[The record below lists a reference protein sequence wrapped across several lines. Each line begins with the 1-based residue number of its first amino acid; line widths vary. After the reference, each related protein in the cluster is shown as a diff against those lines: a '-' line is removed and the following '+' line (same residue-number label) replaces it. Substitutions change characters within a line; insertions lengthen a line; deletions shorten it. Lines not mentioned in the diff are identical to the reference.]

1 MRSFIELPAYL
12 NTGVDTYN
20 PPLTGTDFKFCRL
33 KNLQPRRNRLATLNG
48 LSLSSSIGATGGILA
63 IGYYTEPT
71 NLFSTIY
78 AFSPTSVY
86 SYDFAIPGFSS
97 TPIYSGFA
105 NDTERYVL
113 IPWYDKV
120 FATKLGNTTC
130 SLSGGTVTPYPTLPA
145 GRYGVCAN
153 SHMMFANISTPGGK
167 YPSRIQWSDLYNPTN
182 FTIDTDSEADYFDL
196 EESDGECTGL
206 SYQRGNVLAYSRE
219 QVWLGTYASGKFT
232 FQPLYNGIG
241 NVYHYANVRVKEI
254 DFFISEDG
262 IYLIDGLQ
270 LKSVG
275 DPIWKFFEDDVVND
289 LNSPV
294 VGAVDSK
301 NYEVFW
307 TYTNKLGAKW
317 QIVYNYKEDKWSD
330 RDPQNELCRCRFKK
344 PIRGFMT
351 IDSFSTMID
360 GGVDSARII
369 DGSWQFYQFSGKE
382 FIGVSDGNV
391 YSIDET
397 KYVKADNS
405 SIVSEFETF
414 DMFFDKADH
423 VKEINKKLLQFA
435 KTNTV
440 NMKLAVAVR
449 EYLSE
454 DLVWSAYR
462 DVDTTV
468 SDSTSFFIH
477 DLGVGKFIR
486 FKVQI
491 TNSTVGCVKELFL
504 ASLFVQRVEQNDG
517 VEEQ

>member
-1 MRSFIELPAYL
+1 MRRFQELPAYL
-12 NTGVDTYN
+12 TNGVDTYN
-20 PPLTGTDFKFCRL
+20 PPLTGADFKFCRL

-48 LSLSSSIGATGGILA
+48 LSLVSSIGATGGIKA
-63 IGYYTEPT
+63 IGSYTEPT
-71 NLFSTIY
+71 NLFSSVY
-78 AFSPTSVY
+78 ALSSTSVY
-86 SYDFAIPGFSS
+86 LYDFAVSGFSTS
-97 TPIYSGFA
+97 PIYTSFKA
-105 NDTERYVL
+105 DSERYVL
-113 IPWYDKV
+113 IPWYDKLFV
-120 FATKLGNTTC
+120 TKLDNTTC
-130 SLSGGTVTPYPTLPA
+130 SLSAGSITTYPTLPA

-153 SHMMFANISTPGGK
+153 SHMMFANISTPSGK

-196 EESDGECTGL
+196 EEADGECTGL
-206 SYQRGNVLAYSRE
+206 SYQRGNVIAYSRE
-219 QVWLGTYASGKFT
+219 QIWQGSYSSGKFT
-232 FQPLYNGIG
+232 FQPLYSGIG

-254 DFFISEDG
+254 DFFIADDG
-262 IYLIDGLQ
+262 IYLLDGLQ
-270 LKSVG
+270 LKSIG
-275 DPIWKFFEDDVVND
+275 DPIWNFFQNDIVND
-289 LNSPV
+289 LNTPV

-307 TYTNKLGAKW
+307 TYTNTLSAQW

-330 RDPQNELCRCRFKK
+330 RDPQGELCRCRFKK
-344 PIRGFMT
+344 PVRGYKT

-423 VKEINKKLLQFA
+423 VKEINKKLLQFTKSNA
-435 KTNTV
+435 V
-440 NMKLAVAVR
+440 SMKLAVAVR
-449 EYLSE
+449 ETLSE
-454 DLVWSAYR
+454 TLTWSTYR
-462 DVDTTV
+462 DISTEVG
-468 SDSTSFFIH
+468 DSTCFFIS
-477 DLGVGKFIR
+477 DLGVGKFVR

-491 TNSTVGCVKELFL
+491 TNSTAGCVKELFL
-504 ASLFVQRVEQNDG
+504 ASLFVQNIETNDE
-517 VEEQ
+517 VDEK